1 MAQNQSDAFRASVFQ
16 GAIAGV
22 ISAVLSIL
30 GTFLV
35 TYLLIE
41 KPKMAIQ
48 AEAEQVKL
56 IPNISISCESI
67 AKDQWIWEIV
77 CDTKNKGAYPATVKI
92 ESVKIVKPDEYPSR
106 QFYMAGNGFK
116 IIYQDDKDSYRSLP
130 NDDGGELIAY
140 VVLDKKMFPNGS
152 GAVRLN
158 SVVEMSYATLPEIV
172 DIVTSAYSRTID
184 GDPAIIAKTGT
195 RVTVYLPA
203 WTPPA
208 PTPIM
213 TPTSPVAAASAAVVP
228 AIQANS
234 VPADLQEGNGN

>member
-1 MAQNQSDAFRASVFQ
+1 MAQNQSDAFRASIFQ

-56 IPNISISCESI
+56 IPNISIECRSFV
-67 AKDQWIWEIV
+67 KDQWTWEIL
-77 CDTKNKGAYPATVKI
+77 CDTKNKGSYPAIVKI
-92 ESVKIVKPDEYPSR
+92 ESVRLVKSDEYPLR
-106 QFYMAGNGFK
+106 QFYVAGNGFTVV
-116 IIYQDDKDSYRSLP
+116 YQDNQDSYQSLP
-130 NDDGGELIAY
+130 NGEGGELVAY
-140 VVLDKKMFPNGS
+140 VVLDKKIFPSGS
-152 GAVRLN
+152 GSVRLS
-158 SVVEMSYATLPEIV
+158 SVVQMSYTTLPEIV

-184 GDPAIIAKTGT
+184 GDPATISRTGN
-195 RVTVYLPA
+195 RVMVYLST

-213 TPTSPVAAASAAVVP
+213 TPASPVAASAAVVP
-228 AIQANS
+228 AIQAGS
-234 VPADLQEGNGN
+234 VPVDPQDGNGN